1 MPAKRVPMRQIR
13 ELLRLKHACGM
24 SNRQIGDALGMG
36 RTTVGDYLRRLA
48 FVGIGWPVPDELDDA
63 ALEARLF
70 EEPATKGDRVEP
82 DWALA
87 HRELKR
93 PGVTQRLL
101 WEEYRATEPNGYS
114 LSRYVA
120 ARLMWASQEAGWFL
134 WHEPQHIFERRRE
147 RLQGFQKRH

>member
-48 FVGIGWPVPDELDDA
+48 LVGIGWPVPEELDDA

-70 EEPATKGDRVEP
+70 EQPGAKGDRVEP
-82 DWALA
+82 DCC
-87 HRELKR
+87 
-93 PGVTQRLL
+93 LL
-101 WEEYRATEPNGYS
+101 YTSPSPRDS
-114 LSRYVA
+114 
-120 ARLMWASQEAGWFL
+120 
-134 WHEPQHIFERRRE
+134 
-147 RLQGFQKRH
+147 

>member
-1 MPAKRVPMRQIR
+1 MKHQPKRQHG
-13 ELLRLKHACGM
+13 L
-24 SNRQIGDALGMG
+24 NRQIGDALGMG

-70 EEPATKGDRVEP
+70 EQPAGEGDRVEP
-82 DWALA
+82 DWAMV

-101 WEEYRATEPNGYS
+101 WEEYLATEPNGYS
-114 LSRYVA
+114 LSRFCELYGAWRGRLSSVMRQHHVA
-120 ARLMWASQEAGWFL
+120 GEKMFVA
-134 WHEPQHIFERRRE
+134 
-147 RLQGFQKRH
+147 K

>member
-70 EEPATKGDRVEP
+70 EQPEAKGDR
-82 DWALA
+82 
-87 HRELKR
+87 R
-93 PGVTQRLL
+93 
-101 WEEYRATEPNGYS
+101 
-114 LSRYVA
+114 
-120 ARLMWASQEAGWFL
+120 
-134 WHEPQHIFERRRE
+134 
-147 RLQGFQKRH
+147 